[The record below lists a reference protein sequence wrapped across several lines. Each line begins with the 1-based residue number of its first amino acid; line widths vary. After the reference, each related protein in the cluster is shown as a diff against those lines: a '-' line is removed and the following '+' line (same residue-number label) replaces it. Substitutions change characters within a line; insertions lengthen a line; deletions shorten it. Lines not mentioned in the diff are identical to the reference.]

1 VGQVME
7 KGIPREKVFREFL
20 IEEKARGRTE
30 QSLSG
35 VRSRVPLFF
44 HYLEEER
51 KGNILTVGIRE
62 AAGYQ
67 GWLLERKTQEGKIY
81 SVRTVNSYFTAAGS
95 FYEYLKRKS
104 LVPGNPFRSVR
115 QARADKT
122 LPRDLLSEEETD
134 RLLTALFT
142 WEDTRDIRIPLRNY
156 KVHLMAELMYS
167 TGLRIAELA
176 ALKPEDIDLNASLVR
191 VWEGKGRKDRIC
203 YLNEYAREILRIYL
217 EEMRPLLSA
226 GWNEGKETLFFSS
239 RDRLGSVANGVFKDT
254 CKKETLSVQTCHG
267 FRHLMGYH
275 LLRSGCP
282 LRFIQQFLGHSRLHT
297 TEIYTKVDQEELKN
311 VIDHCHPRQKKT
323 ES

>member
-1 VGQVME
+1 M
-7 KGIPREKVFREFL
+7 
-20 IEEKARGRTE
+20 
-30 QSLSG
+30 
-35 VRSRVPLFF
+35 
-44 HYLEEER
+44 
-51 KGNILTVGIRE
+51 
-62 AAGYQ
+62 
-67 GWLLERKTQEGKIY
+67 
-81 SVRTVNSYFTAAGS
+81 NSYFTAAGS

-134 RLLTALFT
+134 RLLAALFT
-142 WEDTRDIRIPLRNY
+142 WEETRDIRIPLRNY

-203 YLNEYAREILRIYL
+203 YLNEYTREILRIYL

-239 RDRLGSVANGVFKDT
+239 RDRLGSVANNLFKDT
-254 CKKETLSVQTCHG
+254 CKKNTLSVQTCHG

-311 VIDHCHPRQKKT
+311 VIDHCHPRQRKA
-323 ES
+323 EL